1 MSQTTGYLR
10 IQQRGLLAVRG
21 IDAAKFLQ
29 GQLTCNLNYIS
40 QDHSSLGARC
50 NPKGRM
56 QSSFRLV
63 QQGDGYLLAL
73 SADLLERQLAELQK
87 FAVFSKSKLS
97 DESSQWTCFGL
108 LDGAQ
113 ALQDELGISLASEAG
128 SVVQHNNM
136 LAIRISDQLSELWV
150 EAAQAGCV
158 EKQLAQ
164 HLPLLEQN
172 SWQLE
177 LIRLGTAQ
185 VGEKNFESYVPQM
198 LNLPAQDG
206 VSFKKGCYT
215 GQEIVARMQY
225 LGQQKRQMLRFTS
238 ADLEA
243 PAVGTPILASQN
255 QSKAGEVVSAA
266 TTTNGIE
273 LLAVVQVEAVD
284 NGLCLEGSS
293 NLLHSAPLP
302 YSIDVEREITR

>member
-40 QDHSSLGARC
+40 HDHSSLGARC

-63 QQGDGYLLAL
+63 QQGDGYLLAM
-73 SADLLERQLAELQK
+73 SADLVERQLAELQK

-97 DESSQWTCFGL
+97 DESNQWQCFGL
-108 LDGAQ
+108 FQGEQ
-113 ALQDELGISLASEAG
+113 ALEDELGISLASEIG

-136 LAIRISDQLSELWV
+136 LAIRISEQLSELWV
-150 EAAQAGCV
+150 EAAQASCV
-158 EKQLAQ
+158 EKKLAQ
-164 HLPLLEQN
+164 HLEQLEN
-172 SWQLE
+172 NAWQLE
-177 LIRLGTAQ
+177 LIRCGTAHICD
-185 VGEKNFESYVPQM
+185 KNFESYIPQM

-225 LGQQKRQMLRFTS
+225 LGQQKRHMLRFTS
-238 ADLEA
+238 SDQQVPE
-243 PAVGTPILASQN
+243 VGTAIFTNQG

-266 TTTNGIE
+266 STAEGIE
-273 LLAVVQVEAVD
+273 LLAVVQVDALET
-284 NGLCLEGSS
+284 GLCLEDSS
-293 NLLHSAPLP
+293 HPLQNAPLP